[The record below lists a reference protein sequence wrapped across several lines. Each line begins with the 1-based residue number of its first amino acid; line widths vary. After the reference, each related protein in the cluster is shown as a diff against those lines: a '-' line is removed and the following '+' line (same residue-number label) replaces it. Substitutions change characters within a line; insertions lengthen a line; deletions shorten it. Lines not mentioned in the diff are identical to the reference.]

1 MTKGVL
7 LFARNNSQ
15 VDYVKQAYSLAF
27 RISKYLSLP
36 TTLVTDNLDYL
47 KSAYPDYESV
57 FDSVITLDYTNN
69 YTLKRYHDGT
79 LAQKR
84 LEFKNDT
91 RPLAYDLSP
100 YDETLLLDTDIVI
113 ADKNFLQCF
122 DQSKDFLI
130 YKDAYDLA
138 QFRNYKEFKYI
149 SDTSVDFYWATCI
162 FFRKTSENKIFFDLV
177 QHVQENWPHYNSIFQ
192 INSNVYR
199 NDHAF
204 SLAIHIMNGYQS
216 GDFAGKMPGKLF
228 YTTDKDELVELND
241 DKFLFLIEKENH
253 IGEYTAI
260 KFKRNTVHVMNK
272 FSLNRIIDKE
282 LVND

>member
-47 KSAYPDYESV
+47 KSAYSDYESV
-57 FDSVITLDYTNN
+57 FDSVIILDYTNN

-138 QFRNYKEFKYI
+138 NFRNYKEFEYI

-162 FFRKTSENKIFFDLV
+162 FFRKTFENKIFFDLV
-177 QHVQENWPHYNSIFQ
+177 KHVQENWQHYNSIFQ

-228 YTTDKDELVELND
+228 YTTDKDELVKLND

-282 LVND
+282 LADD

>member
-15 VDYVKQAYSLAF
+15 IDYVKQAYWLAK
-27 RISKYLSLP
+27 RVSKYLNLP
-36 TTLVTDNLDYL
+36 TTLVTDDVGYL
-47 KSAYPDYESV
+47 ESAYPDYNDV
-57 FDSVITLDYTNN
+57 FDSVVARDYTTNF
-69 YTLKRYHDGT
+69 TLKRYHDGT

-100 YDETLLLDTDIVI
+100 YDETLLLDTDVVI
-113 ADKNFLQCF
+113 ADTNFLECF
-122 DQSKDFLI
+122 EQNKDFLI

-138 QFRNYKEFKYI
+138 QYRDYSEFCYI

-162 FFRKTSENKIFFDLV
+162 FFRKTVENKIFFDLV
-177 QHVQENWPHYNSIFQ
+177 QHIQENWQHYNSIFQ
-192 INSNVYR
+192 INSSVYR

-204 SLAIHIMNGYQS
+204 SVAIHIMNGYQS

-228 YTTDKDELVELND
+228 YTLDKDELIELND
-241 DKFLFLIEKENH
+241 KNFMFLIEKENH
-253 IGEYTAI
+253 LGEYTAV

-282 LVND
+282 LANV